1 MMVFLMMG
9 TGTISVMR
17 QADIPVMVMASCF
30 RTSLFRTFLM
40 VIVSVTHIMTG
51 IGDSV
56 MLMVS

>member
-30 RTSLFRTFLM
+30 RTSLFRTCLM
-40 VIVSVTHIMTG
+40 VILSVAHIMTG